1 MRLVRRAH
9 FVRGFSLAAMAA
21 AIAVVSTAEAAAQF
35 GGRGKGYAPGRAGFA
50 TQRAVPAPNVSRMPR
65 AATMP
70 SAGSKYPGRA
80 GLPQRSAA
88 TKPTHPEAGGTRRP
102 PRMPTGPVVG
112 ERVPPHDGGV
122 RPPRPGWP
130 NRPGYGPIVGPGVVI
145 GSGVA
150 IGTGVAIGSAVA
162 APPPPPQ
169 FGGSGGSGAGGP
181 PLAGPAINVPP
192 ANEQRFI
199 PNEVVLEFAGNVP
212 AQAIAD
218 LARRHRLARLDQ
230 LSLANTNS
238 TYFRVRIADGRPV
251 RAVLAGLRG
260 ETALRAG
267 QPNYLYLVAQPAS
280 DAAATFTPP
289 EPATPQPVPA
299 AAAAGALPAQL
310 GDPAQYALTK
320 LRLQEAH
327 GLTRGNNVLVAVIDS
342 GIDASHPELRGV
354 IAGTFDAL
362 QKTEKPHV
370 HGTAMAGTI
379 AARSRLSGVA
389 PAARILAIRAFGASG
404 GSVEANTFAVLKSID
419 HAMGQ
424 NARIINMSFAGPAD
438 PGFARALAAAHA
450 RGIVLVAA
458 AGNFGAKAPP
468 QYPAADPNVIAVS
481 ATDAND
487 RLFAASNRGNHIAV
501 AAPGVDIL
509 VAVPGPNYD
518 LTSGTSVAA
527 AHVSGVV
534 ALILERQPSLS
545 PDAVRRI
552 LLATAKDLGPAGRDD
567 QFGAGLA
574 DAYGALLAI
583 ESRAVA
589 APANAPGP
597 SAR

>member
-1 MRLVRRAH
+1 MRLIRRAR
-9 FVRGFSLAAMAA
+9 FARGFSLAAMAA
-21 AIAVVSTAEAAAQF
+21 AIAIFSTAQATAQF
-35 GGRGKGYAPGRAGFA
+35 GGRGKGFAPSRAGFA
-50 TQRAVPAPNVSRMPR
+50 TQRTVQAPRVTRMPR
-65 AATMP
+65 AAATMP
-70 SAGSKYPGRA
+70 QAGSKYPGRA
-80 GLPQRSAA
+80 GMPPRSAA
-88 TKPTHPEAGGTRRP
+88 TQPTHPGTGGKTRP
-102 PRMPTGPVVG
+102 PRMPVGPVVG
-112 ERVPPHDGGV
+112 ERTPPHGGAV

-130 NRPGYGPIVGPGVVI
+130 GHGPIVGPGVII
-145 GSGVA
+145 GSGVV
-150 IGTGVAIGSAVA
+150 IGTGVAIGSAIA

-169 FGGSGGSGAGGP
+169 FGGPAGPGGAGAGGP
-181 PLAGPAINVPP
+181 PSAGPAINIPP
-192 ANEQRFI
+192 ASEQRFI
-199 PNEVVLEFAGNVP
+199 ANEVVLEFPGNVQP
-212 AQAIAD
+212 QAIAD
-218 LARRHRLARLDQ
+218 LARRHRLAGLDQ
-230 LSLANTNS
+230 FSLTSTNS
-238 TYFRVRIADGRPV
+238 TYFRARILDGRPV

-260 ETALRAG
+260 ETRLRAG
-267 QPNYLYLVAQPAS
+267 QPNYLYLMAQAAP
-280 DAAATFTPP
+280 DTAATFTPP
-289 EPATPQPVPA
+289 EPATPRPTPA
-299 AAAAGALPAQL
+299 AAAAGAVPAAL

-362 QKTEKPHV
+362 QRSEKPHA

-404 GSVEANTFAVLKSID
+404 GSVEANTFAILKGID

-424 NARIINMSFAGPAD
+424 NARVINMSFAGPAD
-438 PGFARALAAAHA
+438 PGFARALAAASA

-458 AGNFGAKAPP
+458 AGNFGAKSPP

-509 VAVPGPNYD
+509 VPVPGPNYD

-534 ALILERQPSLS
+534 ALILERQPAIS

-552 LLATAKDLGPAGRDD
+552 LLATAKDLGPAGKDD

-574 DAYGALLAI
+574 DAYGAVLGLEA
-583 ESRAVA
+583 RAVA
-589 APANAPGP
+589 TPASAPA
-597 SAR
+597 AR